1 MIKARIAQANQIR
14 GLLSEFSIILR
25 RGIRSIIKYMPVI
38 LADAEN
44 GRQLAGWLALVPEQ
58 HSSGGTQLLLG
69 ISKRGNTC
77 LRTLLVHQV
86 RAVIRFVEYKAESAN
101 G

>member
-25 RGIRSIIKYMPVI
+25 RGIQSIIKYMPVI

-44 GRQLAGWLALVPEQ
+44 GLPGTLRKLLERLNGHLEELGRQMEELALQIKLWHKENQ
-58 HSSGGTQLLLG
+58 TSQ
-69 ISKRGNTC
+69 N
-77 LRTLLVHQV
+77 
-86 RAVIRFVEYKAESAN
+86 
-101 G
+101 

>member
-1 MIKARIAQANQIR
+1 MAQGKPNQSKLKA
-14 GLLSEFSIILR
+14 IL
-25 RGIRSIIKYMPVI
+25 GIGPI
-38 LADAEN
+38 LASAIVEAVGNATEIEN

-58 HSSGGTQLLLG
+58 YSSGVTQLLLG

-77 LRTLLVHQV
+77 LRTLLVHEV